1 MKKTGFRSANTPGDK
16 RSKRGQ
22 NGVFLAP
29 GGKFSQNS
37 RKFPPGRPPPTAPG
51 ETLRIFRGEILGF
64 STVFWRIFPR
74 KTGCFP
80 RVASPQ
86 NRGELYPPEPPRKL
100 LPTFLLF
107 CRAFWG
113 LKSGKR
119 GVNGGVFGGNL
130 VEISRNFPKSP
141 EILPR
146 APPGAPRKNPPG
158 I

>member
-1 MKKTGFRSANTPGDK
+1 MQTHLVTSGQKGVKMGCFWPPAGNSAKIPGNFPPADP
-16 RSKRGQ
+16 RR
-22 NGVFLAP
+22 P
-29 GGKFSQNS
+29 
-37 RKFPPGRPPPTAPG
+37 PPGRTP
-51 ETLRIFRGEILGF
+51 RIFRGEILGF

-80 RVASPQ
+80 RVTSPQ
-86 NRGELYPPEPPRKL
+86 NRGELPPPGTPRKF
-100 LPTFLLF
+100 LPAFLLF

-113 LKSGKR
+113 LKSGKI
-119 GVNGGVFGGNL
+119 GVNGGDFVGNL

>member
-16 RSKRGQ
+16 RPKRGQ

-29 GGKFSQNS
+29 GGKFGQNS

-51 ETLRIFRGEILGF
+51 ENPRIFRGEILGF

-80 RVASPQ
+80 RAVSPQ
-86 NRGELYPPEPPRKL
+86 NRGELPPRNPPEISPGISAV
-100 LPTFLLF
+100 LPCFLRF
-107 CRAFWG
+107 KIGKKRGKWEGFWG
-113 LKSGKR
+113 Q
-119 GVNGGVFGGNL
+119 FGRNFPEFP
-130 VEISRNFPKSP
+130 EISRNS
-141 EILPR
+141 
-146 APPGAPRKNPPG
+146 PPGAPGCPPEKPPG